1 MSNNYTVGPRVITR
15 IILAMLFAVSGL
27 ASCGGGGSTTTTA
40 SNAAVISN
48 TPTITLSAAST
59 SIAYNTST
67 TISWTS
73 TNSTSCSSSGSGGT
87 GTTGSFT
94 TPQLTTTTNYS
105 VTCTGAGGSASKSVT
120 ITVASSNAPSETVS
134 ADSYFVANNGSTTIR
149 WSSTNTSSCSSSPS
163 GASGTSGSFN
173 TGALNATTTYIV
185 TCTGTGGSV
194 SKSVTINVG
203 SSNTSASNVQ
213 SAITSVQAAWSAT
226 PLPSTGTTHYFC
238 DCQTGASGN
247 CVAGNDA
254 NAGTSASAPKQ
265 SIAALKAMLPLA
277 NGDTAAFCK
286 GGYWTTTSNIAPNVT
301 TCTAGTTCVDFRDY
315 ASPNFTSSAKPTIYM
330 GSGGQQLWSVT
341 SGRGGFRVFNMHFS
355 SNNSGV
361 SYGMSIEGNAHDV
374 WFANNTVDGFPA
386 VMYNNS
392 NSGSGHN
399 NHIYF
404 EGNTLDNNRTFG
416 YLGSSDNSTLSYN
429 YMTRTGSD
437 NGYDHAIYLQSNGT
451 GSAITNFEIKSNY
464 IEAGYLPADGICY
477 GAVIIGHPGV
487 DYLTVS
493 NNYIYVDPARIN
505 RACYGISFDNGTS
518 NGAPVF
524 MRHTVI
530 GGNTIINT
538 GDTGINVSSCPGC
551 QIVNNTIILDWS
563 TTIRFTGIQ
572 VGTFPARA
580 QDDVDTNTTTANNT
594 IYFGP
599 NMVSVSGSRGIW
611 VNTEGTGHI
620 IANNAVY
627 NSAGVSACLDLPLSK
642 AAYAFIDN
650 NDCYNGSYYE
660 WETRSSL
667 AAWQSATGFDTHS
680 ILSGPQFTN
689 PTNPTYNFVPQAGS
703 PLKGAGN
710 ATYVPTTDALGVTRP
725 NPPAIGAYE

>member
-1 MSNNYTVGPRVITR
+1 MNK
-15 IILAMLFAVSGL
+15 LFIQTLPAIFSFGL
-27 ASCGGGGSTTTTA
+27 AACSGGGGS
-40 SNAAVISN
+40 V
-48 TPTITLSAAST
+48 
-59 SIAYNTST
+59 
-67 TISWTS
+67 
-73 TNSTSCSSSGSGGT
+73 
-87 GTTGSFT
+87 
-94 TPQLTTTTNYS
+94 
-105 VTCTGAGGSASKSVT
+105 
-120 ITVASSNAPSETVS
+120 
-134 ADSYFVANNGSTTIR
+134 
-149 WSSTNTSSCSSSPS
+149 
-163 GASGTSGSFN
+163 GASGN
-173 TGALNATTTYIV
+173 
-185 TCTGTGGSV
+185 
-194 SKSVTINVG
+194 
-203 SSNTSASNVQ
+203 SSEPDPNILL
-213 SAITSVQAAWSAT
+213 AIASVQAAWAAT
-226 PLPSTGTTHYFC
+226 PLPGTGTIHYFC

-265 SIAALKAMLPLA
+265 SVAALRAMLPLA

-286 GGYWTTTSNIAPNVT
+286 GGYWTTTSNLRPNVT

-330 GSGGQQLWSVT
+330 GSGAQQLWNVT
-341 SGRGGFRVFNMHFS
+341 SGQGGFRVFNMHFS

-361 SYGMSIEGNAHDV
+361 SYGMSIEGNSHDV

-386 VMYNNS
+386 AMYNNS
-392 NSGSGHN
+392 NSGNGHN
-399 NHIYF
+399 NRIYF

-437 NGYDHAIYLQSNGT
+437 SGYDHAIYLQSNGS
-451 GSAITNFEIKSNY
+451 GSAITNFAINGNY

-518 NGAPVF
+518 NSAPTF
-524 MRHTVI
+524 MRHTLI
-530 GGNTIINT
+530 GGNTIVNT

-599 NMVSVSGSRGIW
+599 NMVSASGSRGIW

-650 NDCYNGSYYE
+650 NDCYNGTFYE
-660 WETRSSL
+660 WETKASL
-667 AAWQSATGFDTHS
+667 AAWQTATGFDTHS
-680 ILSGPQFTN
+680 ITANPLFTA
-689 PTNPTYNFVPQAGS
+689 PTNPTYNFVPQSGS

-710 ATYVPTTDALGVTRP
+710 AAHAPTLDALGVTRP